1 MVMKQSR
8 KQILLWTHAYCDNH
22 DKSTGFMI
30 EFMIDHLQQNEPKL
44 DYYEAHNIVMDYLM
58 RDLA

>member
-1 MVMKQSR
+1 MKQSR

-30 EFMIDHLQQNEPKL
+30 EFMIDHLRQNEPKL
-44 DYYEAHNIVMDYLM
+44 DYCEAHNIVMDYLM